1 MNVFE
6 STSYKNFL
14 NGYIKTTERR
24 GVISELAR
32 AAGCT
37 HSYMSQVL
45 SGKPDLT
52 PDQAWA
58 LTEYLSFSKEEA
70 DYFFTMLLF
79 DRAASPKLKKN
90 LETKLKAIRSSQL
103 QTARIIDKTSDH
115 QLQLEFR
122 DKYYSQWSIGA
133 VHTMTA
139 CEDFQTIESLS
150 KRLAIPTIDIEENL
164 KWLIESKQVKKF
176 GNRFVHAGQNIH
188 LPTESIHN
196 RINHLNWRLRSVE
209 SSAKDNEVHY
219 TSTFTISKEDW
230 DMLRASLLKFID
242 NQRKKIQS
250 SGSEE
255 GYAFCCDLF
264 KI

>member
-14 NGYIKTTERR
+14 NDYIKNAERR

-45 SGKPDLT
+45 NGKPDLT
-52 PDQAWA
+52 PDQGWA
-58 LTEYLSFSKEEA
+58 LTEYLSLSKEEA
-70 DYFFTMLLF
+70 DYFFTLVLF
-79 DRAASPKLKKN
+79 DRAVGLKLKKS
-90 LETKLKAIRSSQL
+90 LEAKLKAIRSVQL
-103 QTARIIDKTSDH
+103 QTAKVVSRTTDH
-115 QLQLEFR
+115 QIQVELR

-133 VHTMTA
+133 VHTLTA
-139 CEDFQTIESLS
+139 SENFQTIENLS
-150 KRLAIPTIDIEENL
+150 KRLSMPPMEIEEHL
-164 KWLIESKQVKKF
+164 KWLIESKQIKKV
-176 GNRFVHAGQNIH
+176 GTRFVHSGQSVH
-188 LPTESIHN
+188 LPTDSIHN
-196 RINHLNWRLRSVE
+196 RINHLNWRLRSVD
-209 SSAKDNEVHY
+209 SSTKEDEVHY
-219 TSTFTISKEDW
+219 TSTFTISKDDW
-230 DMLRASLLKFID
+230 DALRGSLLKFID
-242 NQRKKIQS
+242 NQRRKIQS